1 MIQMK
6 ERSNGLDCHS
16 LVKEETRRKKLLYK
30 SEMSFKR
37 TSFTFKSFSFQ
48 VIIFDTTNKLAMFR
62 SSKDQITADQEPNL
76 VYCFTCP
83 GCNEKYIGKN

>member
-30 SEMSFKR
+30 SEISFKR
-37 TSFTFKSFSFQ
+37 TSFTVKSFSFQ
-48 VIIFDTTNKLAMFR
+48 VIIFDTTN
-62 SSKDQITADQEPNL
+62 
-76 VYCFTCP
+76 
-83 GCNEKYIGKN
+83 